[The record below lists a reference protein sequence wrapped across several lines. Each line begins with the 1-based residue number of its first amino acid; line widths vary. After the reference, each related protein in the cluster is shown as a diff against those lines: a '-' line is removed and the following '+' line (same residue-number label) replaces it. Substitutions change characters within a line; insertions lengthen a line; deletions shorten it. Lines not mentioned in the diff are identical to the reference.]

1 MPEDGGAGVA
11 EIGVDELS
19 RDNPMAVEGLA
30 VGEMGIR
37 LAGIRRSI
45 VPGGISVL
53 ENVSIHFWERRA
65 YQPPSVSFSFASS
78 SSLPGSGGSQTVMKQ
93 GFRRYQVGYT
103 GVERRDLACIWL
115 F

>member
-1 MPEDGGAGVA
+1 MEAKTEYEVNKQKRERGRETFVPEDGGAGVA

-45 VPGGISVL
+45 VPGVNFSLGKRQYTLLGTKGIPAAFCQFL
-53 ENVSIHFWERRA
+53 LCEFFE
-65 YQPPSVSFSFASS
+65 F
-78 SSLPGSGGSQTVMKQ
+78 
-93 GFRRYQVGYT
+93 T
-103 GVERRDLACIWL
+103 GLWR
-115 F
+115 

>member
-37 LAGIRRSI
+37 LASIGRSI
-45 VPGGISVL
+45 VPSVISVL
-53 ENVSIHFWERRA
+53 ETSE
-65 YQPPSVSFSFASS
+65 YT
-78 SSLPGSGGSQTVMKQ
+78 SGNEGIPAAFCQ
-93 GFRRYQVGYT
+93 FLLCEFFEFT
-103 GVERRDLACIWL
+103 GLWR
-115 F
+115 